1 METPQAN
8 INYQQLTAGF
18 VGAVIMVL
26 RQRPFRGLITN
37 ASSVLAGTAS
47 ATYLTPILGKAL
59 GQTDPN
65 YLLGFSFLLGVL
77 GLRGVEL
84 VADWIGVDGKPGLDK
99 PVKLD
104 IQDKE

>member
-1 METPQAN
+1 MDNPEAT
-8 INYQQLTAGF
+8 INYQQVTAGF

-26 RQRPFRGLITN
+26 RQRPLKGLITN
-37 ASSVLAGTAS
+37 ISSVLAGTAS

-77 GLRGVEL
+77 GLRGVEI

-104 IQDKE
+104 IQDNN

>member
-1 METPQAN
+1 MDNGQAS
-8 INYQQLTAGF
+8 INYQQLIAGF
-18 VGAVIMVL
+18 IGAVIMVL

-104 IQDKE
+104 IQGEE